1 MKITKLLLSDTT
13 VKIPKLVFLFF
24 VLAPFIA
31 YADAFLFYNQNYVG
45 RYFIMSVLEISIFTM
60 GLIIGKRLK

>member
-31 YADAFLFYNQNYVG
+31 NTDAFLFYNQNYVG
-45 RYFIMSVLEISIFTM
+45 RYFIMSVWEISIFTM